1 MFWVILSV
9 FFLCNALLVWGV
21 LVQRRDPYSLPR
33 VMKTGW
39 FRLATMIGGMG
50 WLVVPVMCFWAFGFV
65 GAATGILAYLLS
77 TVVISLPHAGAIGDG
92 IVPSNG

>member
-21 LVQRRDPYSLPR
+21 LVQRRDPYALPH
-33 VMKTGW
+33 VMTTAW

-50 WLVVPVMCFWAFGFV
+50 WFVVPVMCFSAFGLI
-65 GAATGILAYLLS
+65 GAAAGLLAYLLS
-77 TVVISLPHAGAIGDG
+77 TVVISLPHSGTIGDG
-92 IVPSNG
+92 VVPTNG